1 LIEYALGGVQPKEIT
16 ISHMLLAEHRRL
28 GQPWE
33 VNFAVQIRHDDEQ
46 TWTPSLLTRTMPL
59 RWTCKWSE
67 ISGVPPTT
75 SAALHGTDRP
85 VIGTRLDL
93 AQTARQ
99 YAWHGMHHILTGY
112 DHLLFVAALVIAATS
127 LWDLVKVV
135 SAFTVTHTFT
145 MTLSVLDLVR
155 LPSSVVE
162 PIIAG
167 SIVFVAVQNLL
178 FPRQSR
184 GWSRLAIAF
193 AFGLFHG
200 LGFAGGLLEAMD
212 GMPSLNL
219 AAALVSFTIGV
230 ELAHQLLIVPLF
242 YVLKLVREPE
252 SGEPTVKLPTSLRYA
267 TCAISLAGM
276 FYFVQSLRGA

>member
-1 LIEYALGGVQPKEIT
+1 
-16 ISHMLLAEHRRL
+16 
-28 GQPWE
+28 
-33 VNFAVQIRHDDEQ
+33 
-46 TWTPSLLTRTMPL
+46 
-59 RWTCKWSE
+59 
-67 ISGVPPTT
+67 
-75 SAALHGTDRP
+75 
-85 VIGTRLDL
+85 
-93 AQTARQ
+93 
-99 YAWHGMHHILTGY
+99 MHHILTGY
-112 DHLLFVAALVIAATS
+112 DHLLFVAALVIAATN

-135 SAFTVTHTFT
+135 SAFTVAHTLT

-162 PIIAG
+162 PVIAG
-167 SIVFVAVQNLL
+167 SIVFVAMQNLL

-184 GWSRLAIAF
+184 GWSRLAI

-242 YVLKLVREPE
+242 FALKWVGGSST
-252 SGEPTVKLPTSLRYA
+252 SGDALAKLPTSLRYA
-267 TCAISLAGM
+267 TCAVSIAGL
-276 FYFVQSLRGA
+276 FYFMQSLRGV